1 MFGTILLGVAV
12 GTFFTGGSFVMNKLQ
27 ITDISNPT
35 ISYWTNG
42 WHGLDAIANPFNL
55 LLGIGVYLAART
67 LGLLY
72 VIMQIDSEEFA
83 ERAKLQVKVT
93 GSAFVLGFVGILIAL
108 FTLTGFSVNPENGI
122 VSPVKYKYFFNMTEL
137 VWPAITLLVGVV
149 LVLWGLISVFLNK
162 VRYSFYITGAGVVLA
177 VWSLLICAAFNNTAF
192 FVSHVDPQYSLTL
205 YNSSS
210 SLFTLK
216 TMTYVTI
223 LIPFVLAYIVFAW
236 RSLTKVKV
244 SEQDL
249 NKPDAHK
256 Y

>member
-1 MFGTILLGVAV
+1 
-12 GTFFTGGSFVMNKLQ
+12 
-27 ITDISNPT
+27 
-35 ISYWTNG
+35 
-42 WHGLDAIANPFNL
+42 
-55 LLGIGVYLAART
+55 
-67 LGLLY
+67 
-72 VIMQIDSEEFA
+72 
-83 ERAKLQVKVT
+83 
-93 GSAFVLGFVGILIAL
+93 
-108 FTLTGFSVNPENGI
+108 
-122 VSPVKYKYFFNMTEL
+122 MTEL